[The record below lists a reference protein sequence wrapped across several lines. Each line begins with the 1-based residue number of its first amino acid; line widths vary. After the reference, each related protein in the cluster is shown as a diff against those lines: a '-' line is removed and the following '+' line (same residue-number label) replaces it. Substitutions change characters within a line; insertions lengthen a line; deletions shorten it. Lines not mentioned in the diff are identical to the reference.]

1 MAAFRPRS
9 GTYPEESSFGGAGS
23 GGDAGSVT
31 SHHSVNGRNAYGYE
45 SSVAEA
51 NASRGTSARAP
62 PKLDIALAT
71 AMTTPGTGMHP
82 AAQTSAGA
90 SKSGSLSSTT
100 GSKLGPLTPSLS
112 IHTRDPEDERVLDL
126 LSRSTPSTAVA
137 VGTGGAPTT
146 NTTATGIPSSGSA
159 SGSVHGGSVRAGSVG
174 SVVNLAN
181 GKRSSFDGEM
191 AALVAS
197 IGGD

>member
-9 GTYPEESSFGGAGS
+9 GTYPEESSFGGASG

-31 SHHSVNGRNAYGYE
+31 SHHSVNGRSTYGYE
-45 SSVAEA
+45 SNVAEA
-51 NASRGTSARAP
+51 NASRGAPARAP

-71 AMTTPGTGMHP
+71 AMTTSGTGTHP

-100 GSKLGPLTPSLS
+100 ASKLGPLTPSLS

-137 VGTGGAPTT
+137 VGTGAPTA
-146 NTTATGIPSSGSA
+146 TTAATGIPSSGSA

-181 GKRSSFDGEM
+181 GKRSSFDGEV
-191 AALVAS
+191 AAFVAS